1 MKPSQQPHK
10 TVFAKSTDGAPTYWE
25 CPNCG
30 FLSGDP
36 RFLDLEHAC
45 PVCGAKGVE
54 RRRFP
59 SDRIRRLDARIRE
72 YQTQGDGEIV
82 VILVMALLETILED
96 ILDRIME
103 AHGADL
109 KVRSVVMDA
118 ERSIG
123 VRIGK
128 IFPSLTGEEFE
139 DAAAELGYRD
149 FPRRWRSMR
158 EARNAFI
165 HDSPFNGP
173 RERLD
178 AGMGADAMVLLDQ
191 AYRLFVLLNNKFV
204 ADGSRRV

>member
-1 MKPSQQPHK
+1 MRPSEKPHK
-10 TVFAKSTDGAPTYWE
+10 TVFAESSDGAPTYWE
-25 CPNCG
+25 CPSCG

-45 PVCGAKGVE
+45 PVCGATGVE

-59 SDRIRRLDARIRE
+59 SDRVRRLDHRIRD
-72 YQTQGDGEIV
+72 YQSQGDGEIV

-96 ILDRIME
+96 IVDRMME
-103 AHGADL
+103 AQGADL
-109 KVRSVVMDA
+109 KVRRVVMDSQ
-118 ERSIG
+118 RSIG

-128 IFPSLTGEEFE
+128 LFPALAGEEFE
-139 DAAAELGYRD
+139 EAAEELGYRD
-149 FPRRWRSMR
+149 FPKRWRTMR

-178 AGMGADAMVLLDQ
+178 AEMGADAMVLLDQ
-191 AYRLFVLLNNKFV
+191 AYRLFVLLNNRFV
-204 ADGSRRV
+204 ADGKHRS